1 MVNAFRFAR
10 PPEILFKNGSLSD
23 LPELIKRFG
32 DSVLLVT
39 GRQSFVSSGR
49 GKKFLASLEE
59 HKITHFRIS
68 IPGEPSPLNIDE
80 AVETYREMNIKLVV
94 AIGGGSVLDAGKA
107 ISAMLTVQESVK
119 HYLEGVG
126 HKQHPGTKIPF
137 IAMPTTSG
145 TGSEATKNA
154 VISEIGSNGF
164 KKSLRH
170 DNFVP
175 DMAIIDPE
183 LTLDSPATITAASGM
198 DCFTQLTEAFLSD
211 KASAYTDAFA
221 REGLKSIRNSLEK
234 AVKSGDDIKARTG
247 MSYAALNSGICLAN
261 AGLGTVHGFAGVI
274 GGKFDIPHGLVC
286 GTLMAPA
293 NRVTVRE
300 LRSKDPGNYAL
311 KKYAELGRLFLDNEG
326 QTDDYYVDGFIDY
339 LYKLTKDLNV
349 PDLDNYGLHEED
361 VNEISA
367 KAGNKNNPFDL
378 NKENRMEILGE
389 RVMPDRN

>member
-1 MVNAFRFAR
+1 MVKAFRFAR

-32 DSVLLVT
+32 DSVLLIT
-39 GRQSFVSSGR
+39 GRESFISSGR
-49 GKKFLASLEE
+49 GKKLLALLEE
-59 HKITHFRIS
+59 HKISHFRVS
-68 IPGEPSPLNIDE
+68 VPGEPSPSNVDE
-80 AVETYREMNIKLVV
+80 AVETYREKNVRLVV

-126 HKQHPGTKIPF
+126 EKEHPGTKIPF

-154 VISEIGSNGF
+154 VISEIGPNGF

-183 LTLDSPATITAASGM
+183 LTLACPATITAASGM
-198 DCFTQLTEAFLSD
+198 DCFTQLTEAFLSE

-221 REGLKSIRNSLEK
+221 REGLKSIKSSLAK
-234 AVKSGDDIKARTG
+234 AVKNGDDIEARTG

-261 AGLGTVHGFAGVI
+261 AGLGTVHGFASVI

-300 LRSKDPGNYAL
+300 LRSKDPESYAL
-311 KKYAELGRLFLDNEG
+311 KKYTELGRLFLDNER
-326 QTDDYYVDGFIDY
+326 QTDDYYIDGFIDY
-339 LYKLTKDLNV
+339 LYSLTKDLQV
-349 PDLDNYGLHEED
+349 PDLKTYGLREED
-361 VNEISA
+361 VNEISV
-367 KAGNKNNPFDL
+367 KAGNKNNPFEL
-378 NKENRMEILGE
+378 NKENRTEILAE
-389 RVMPDRN
+389 RVMHEGK